1 MNFEFIESDS
11 NKRIKRIEKLLK
23 SKKKRYE
30 EGVFIAEGKRLV
42 KESLDRGYVE
52 EIYVS
57 NSFYEAEIKEGEASF
72 YFEDISLENVPE
84 ENKALNIDKIYV
96 VKDKIYKKISET
108 VNSQG
113 IMSITRMPSCDENE
127 LYSLAKDKENAFIV
141 ALDGVNDPGNLG
153 TIIRSSLGAG
163 VHMIIMSKD
172 TVDIFNPKV
181 VRATMGAIYDLPFI
195 YVDSLKEVLI
205 KLKDRGVNIYNTL
218 PKADFKYYNV
228 DYTKKSLIVIGN
240 EANGITDE
248 IKSLDV
254 NSVTIPM
261 EGGLESLNAGVAASI
276 MLFEVMRQRNI

>member
-1 MNFEFIESDS
+1 MKFEFIESDS
-11 NKRIKRIEKLLK
+11 NKRIKRIDKLLK

-42 KESLDRGYVE
+42 KESLDRGFVE

-57 NSFYEAEIKEGEASF
+57 QSFYDEEVSASKSFFNEEIKNNNE
-72 YFEDISLENVPE
+72 
-84 ENKALNIDKIYV
+84 ALNIDKIYILS
-96 VKDKIYKKISET
+96 DNIYKKISGT

-127 LYSLAKDKENAFIV
+127 LYSLAGHKENAFII

-195 YVDSLKEVLI
+195 YVESLKEVLV
-205 KLKDRGVNIYNTL
+205 KLKGMGVNVYNTL
-218 PKADFKYYNV
+218 PKADFKYYDV
-228 DYTKKSLIVIGN
+228 DYKKKSLIVIGN

-248 IKSLDV
+248 IKALDV
-254 NSVTIPM
+254 KSVTIPM
-261 EGGLESLNAGVAASI
+261 EGGLESLNAGVAASV
-276 MLFEVMRQRNI
+276 MLFEVMRQRNT